1 MDLNHL
7 LKGAYDMHIHT
18 APDVTPRKC
27 DDLELARRLQAAGMA
42 GCAIKSHYMDTSGRA
57 ALLHK
62 LYPELTFAGGVT
74 LNRSLGGV
82 NPQAVER
89 MAQMG
94 GKMLWFPTL
103 EARAYQHFHHAG
115 DGTGLS
121 QFLTV
126 LDEDGK
132 LLPQAVE
139 VLEAGAQYK
148 LVVGTGHLGAR
159 EGLAEIQAARGT
171 GQRVLVETCPQYL
184 TLTDEVYEKPDF
196 EGAKFVCSPP
206 IRSEA
211 DKAALWGGIK
221 AGEVDIIST
230 DHCSFNFKRQKE
242 LGRGNFSKIPNGLPG
257 IEHRPMLLWTE
268 GVNTGKLSAEEFCRL
283 LSTEPAKAFG
293 MYPRKGELK
302 PGADADIVVWD
313 PEATMRLTAT
323 DMNMLADYSPWEG
336 AQLRGLPKAVFLHG
350 ELAAEKGRVKKPCG
364 GRYVR
369 REKSLGF

>member
-42 GCAIKSHYMDTSGRA
+42 GSAIKSHYMDTSGRA
-57 ALLHK
+57 ALLQK

-103 EARAYQHFHHAG
+103 EARSYQHFHHAG

-132 LLPQAVE
+132 LL
-139 VLEAGAQYK
+139 
-148 LVVGTGHLGAR
+148 TGHLSAR
-159 EGLAEIQAARGT
+159 EGLALVREARRLDGLQMVLTHADNPADQYTLEQQQQAVRAGAMVEHCYFTTYYNRVSAQEIARQIQGV
-171 GQRVLVETCPQYL
+171 GPEHVIL
-184 TLTDEVYEKPDF
+184 
-196 EGAKFVCSPP
+196 
-206 IRSEA
+206 
-211 DKAALWGGIK
+211 
-221 AGEVDIIST
+221 ST
-230 DHCSFNFKRQKE
+230 DFGQVKSPYSDE
-242 LGRGNFSKIPNGLPG
+242 GMLGYMEALYAC
-257 IEHRPMLLWTE
+257 
-268 GVNTGKLSAEEFCRL
+268 GVSEDALVQMTRTNPQRL
-283 LSTEPAKAFG
+283 IAS
-293 MYPRKGELK
+293 
-302 PGADADIVVWD
+302 
-313 PEATMRLTAT
+313 
-323 DMNMLADYSPWEG
+323 
-336 AQLRGLPKAVFLHG
+336 
-350 ELAAEKGRVKKPCG
+350 
-364 GRYVR
+364 
-369 REKSLGF
+369 